1 MQHPGREPVKS
12 ASVSLD
18 LDGPGLFG
26 QPEIE
31 RLDRA
36 IGRDFDVGG
45 LQIAVHDAFFVR
57 SLERVGNLMSDAK
70 RIFRGSGPFGDSPT
84 TSSITR

>member
-12 ASVSLD
+12 AS
-18 LDGPGLFG
+18 FG

-31 RLDRA
+31 HLDRA
-36 IGRDFDVGG
+36 IGPDFDVGG

-57 SLERVGNLMSDAK
+57 GLERVGNLMNDAK
-70 RIFRGSGPFGDSPT
+70 RIFQRKRAFRRFPIHQLQHQVIRS
-84 TSSITR
+84 TS